1 MRAARRGS
9 TSTATRQ
16 STNLQRVDVQKR
28 IIINTSAI
36 ETRVALCEGNALA
49 ELHVENGGEQ
59 SIVGNIYKGK
69 VLRVLPGM
77 QAAFVEIGLDKAAF
91 MHVSDF
97 WRAPGAEG
105 ADGGPSELSTDLDLE
120 PSLAAYA
127 EDIENEPADAPDQ
140 AAPAPVEAEGPAA
153 ATAVA
158 GSASPDDAAAEEHA
172 GDEPTD
178 PAGDDGDAAAP
189 AKTRTREETPMPS
202 IEEVLTKGQEI
213 LVQVSKEPIGSKG
226 ARITS
231 HISLPGRYVVYMPT
245 TDHIG
250 VSRRIEDDKERA
262 RLRDIVATG
271 RPKGSGGF
279 IVRTACEG
287 VSKREIVADMRFLS
301 RLWTSIGKKSNTAT
315 APALLHADLDI
326 VLRAIRDL
334 FTSDVRQVVVD
345 RPDDHRR
352 VIDFV
357 DNVLQP
363 KLKSRVELYD
373 GIEPIFDHFGIENQV
388 NRALERR
395 VWLKSGGYL
404 VFDQTEALTTIDV
417 NTGRFVGKKTHE
429 ETVLKTNLEAA
440 RIAIDQLRLR
450 NIGGIIIIDFIDM
463 EKAANRKKVSEA
475 LAEAVKRDKARTNI
489 LRISELGLVQMTRKR
504 TRDNLRQ
511 LVTIPCATC
520 GGDGRLK
527 SVGSLASEV
536 LRMVRRQV
544 ATAGDVSRITLS
556 VPTEVGA
563 ALQGPL
569 RPGVDELIEK
579 LGVRIT
585 IRVDAKLPRDRSE
598 LQITATPAETS
609 RPSDTSVAAAAAV
622 PGPAANES

>member
-1 MRAARRGS
+1 
-9 TSTATRQ
+9 
-16 STNLQRVDVQKR
+16 VHKR
-28 IIINTSAI
+28 IIINATAI
-36 ETRVALCEGNALA
+36 ETRVALCEGSAVA
-49 ELHVENGGEQ
+49 ELHVESGGDR

-105 ADGGPSELSTDLDLE
+105 SEGAIAEIAPDLDLDS
-120 PSLAAYA
+120 SLAAYA
-127 EDIENEPADAPDQ
+127 EDVDDGLAPADEAGPAPAAPEPAE
-140 AAPAPVEAEGPAA
+140 AAVVRVLVGEAAECAFDEVAA
-153 ATAVA
+153 AAAVA
-158 GSASPDDAAAEEHA
+158 AVDAVAAVTGEEEDGS
-172 GDEPTD
+172 T
-178 PAGDDGDAAAP
+178 AP
-189 AKTRTREETPMPS
+189 LRPQRQREEPPLPS
-202 IEEVLTKGQEI
+202 IEDVLVKGQEV

-271 RPKGSGGF
+271 KPKDAGGF

-287 VSKREIVADMRFLS
+287 VSKREIVADMRFLT
-301 RLWTSIGKKSNTAT
+301 RLWTSIVKKSAAAT

-345 RPDDHRR
+345 HPEDHQR

-357 DNVLQP
+357 DSVLQP
-363 KLKSRVELYD
+363 KLKSRVETYD

-440 RIAIDQLRLR
+440 RVAIDQLRLR

-511 LVTIPCATC
+511 LITVPCTTC

-527 SVGSLASEV
+527 SVSALASEV

-544 ATAGDVSRITLS
+544 ATASDVERVTVTVSH
-556 VPTEVGA
+556 EVGA

-569 RPGVDELIEK
+569 RAGVDELTRK
-579 LGVRIT
+579 LGVRFH
-585 IRVDAKLPRDRSE
+585 IRLDGKLPRDRSE
-598 LQITATPAETS
+598 IQIATAAHAH
-609 RPSDTSVAAAAAV
+609 AAAATRVEADLLPPIES
-622 PGPAANES
+622 PGPLAGES

>member
-1 MRAARRGS
+1 M
-9 TSTATRQ
+9 
-16 STNLQRVDVQKR
+16 QKR
-28 IIINTSAI
+28 IIINASAI
-36 ETRVALCEGNALA
+36 ETRIALCEANALA
-49 ELHVENGGEQ
+49 ELHVESGEEH

-97 WRAPGAEG
+97 WRAPGADGVEG
-105 ADGGPSELSTDLDLE
+105 GAGEGGELDLE

-127 EDIENEPADAPDQ
+127 EDVDTEAPAAPTAAEDAPPPAEANGSAAHAKAVSAPADESVADAADEAPVDV
-140 AAPAPVEAEGPAA
+140 APADESAEGE
-153 ATAVA
+153 
-158 GSASPDDAAAEEHA
+158 AAEGKPRA
-172 GDEPTD
+172 Q
-178 PAGDDGDAAAP
+178 
-189 AKTRTREETPMPS
+189 RTREESMPS

-250 VSRRIEDDKERA
+250 VSRRIEEDKERQ

-271 RPKGSGGF
+271 RPKGAGGF

-287 VSKREIVADMRFLS
+287 VSKREIVADMRFLA
-301 RLWTSIGKKSNTAT
+301 RLWTSIVKKSNAAS

-326 VLRAIRDL
+326 VLRAVRDL
-334 FTSDVRQVVVD
+334 FTSDVKQVVVD
-345 RPDDHRR
+345 QPDDHRR
-352 VIDFV
+352 VIEFV
-357 DNVLQP
+357 DSVLQP
-363 KLKSRVELYD
+363 KLKSRVEMYE

-440 RIAIDQLRLR
+440 RVAIDQLRLR

-511 LVTIPCATC
+511 LVTTPCTTC

-527 SVGSLASEV
+527 SVGALAAEV

-544 ATAGDVSRITLS
+544 ATAADVERISLTVS
-556 VPTEVGA
+556 QEIGA
-563 ALQGPL
+563 ALNGPL
-569 RPGVDELIEK
+569 RSGVDELIAK
-579 LGVRIT
+579 LGVRMNVRI
-585 IRVDAKLPRDRSE
+585 DAKLPRDRSE
-598 LQITATPAETS
+598 LQITSAPASKHAHAEEA
-609 RPSDTSVAAAAAV
+609 PPLAAASPETAAS
-622 PGPAANES
+622 ES

>member
-1 MRAARRGS
+1 M
-9 TSTATRQ
+9 
-16 STNLQRVDVQKR
+16 QKR
-28 IIINTSAI
+28 IIINSSAI
-36 ETRVALCEGNALA
+36 ETRVALCEANAVA
-49 ELHVENGGEQ
+49 ELHVESGGEH

-77 QAAFVEIGLDKAAF
+77 QAAFVEMGLEKAAF

-97 WRAPGAEG
+97 WRAPGA
-105 ADGGPSELSTDLDLE
+105 DGSDGPSGEMQSELDLE

-127 EDIENEPADAPDQ
+127 EDVEADAITES
-140 AAPAPVEAEGPAA
+140 AALDSAQEADTPPVIAHTPEAPSSAAESDADDAHHDDTTSADDAG
-153 ATAVA
+153 TEDD
-158 GSASPDDAAAEEHA
+158 GSATPPRPQRQRD
-172 GDEPTD
+172 
-178 PAGDDGDAAAP
+178 
-189 AKTRTREETPMPS
+189 ETPMPS

-250 VSRRIEDDKERA
+250 VSRRIEDEKERA

-287 VSKREIVADMRFLS
+287 LSKREIVADMRFLS
-301 RLWTSIGKKSNTAT
+301 RLWASIVKKSAAAT

-345 RPDDHRR
+345 QPDDHQR

-357 DNVLQP
+357 DSVLQP
-363 KLKSRVELYD
+363 KLKSRVEAYD

-440 RIAIDQLRLR
+440 RVAIDQLRLR

-489 LRISELGLVQMTRKR
+489 LRISELGLVQMPRKR

-511 LVTIPCATC
+511 LITTPCTTC

-527 SVGSLASEV
+527 SVGTLASEV

-544 ATAGDVSRITLS
+544 ATAGDVERVTLAVS
-556 VPTEVGA
+556 SEVGS

-569 RPGVDELIEK
+569 RAGVDELIRK
-579 LGVRIT
+579 LGVRVNV
-585 IRVDAKLPRDRSE
+585 RLDAKLPRDRSE
-598 LQITATPAETS
+598 IQITTAPHKAS
-609 RPSDTSVAAAAAV
+609 AAAANGDAQPPPRV
-622 PGPAANES
+622 ESPGPVAGES